1 MIKRGVFLVLLLL
14 IPWAIGLFVSMALE
28 NIENNNTSLTATSE
42 KEQIANIENAVV
54 LTNAEQK
61 GNYSCFDASDSLVF
75 FAYSEQAAQV
85 DAYNYA
91 GEYQFSISL
100 AYRDRGSVEIRCHE
114 NLLYINSKYGNVFV
128 FNDDQLIERLSE
140 EEASKAGYTIAWCN
154 QRSVPIK
161 IRFTK
166 IYRYQENKK
175 FADIASI
182 PTVVIFRSYFQ
193 YAILALCLVAI
204 AAKLLK
210 DRKDSVLKGY
220 NRRLY

>member
-1 MIKRGVFLVLLLL
+1 MG
-14 IPWAIGLFVSMALE
+14 LE

-161 IRFTK
+161 IRFAK